1 MVNRMGTNIWTTLW
15 NSRYRYMCTTPK
27 LWRDRY
33 LLNHTVIALLH
44 ANDKTRFLM
53 PFGYYKR
60 IMQISQ
66 EKIKNNFDG
75 KTVLLC
81 KWLKIES
88 SFCRFIIFKSGDSR
102 PSYKENEIAHHTPTA
117 TLVHLNKVTYIS
129 KIFWINDFWHHIR
142 ISYFVEGYKFVVYV
156 RFLMRYNFNPTFFWV
171 NNIYSFR
178 TTAWV

>member
-1 MVNRMGTNIWTTLW
+1 MYGEKRYCTPTIKPNFLCLLVTTNELCK
-15 NSRYRYMCTTPK
+15 YRKKK
-27 LWRDRY
+27 L
-33 LLNHTVIALLH
+33 
-44 ANDKTRFLM
+44 K
-53 PFGYYKR
+53 K
-60 IMQISQ
+60 S
-66 EKIKNNFDG
+66 FDG